1 MAMKKVCFQP
11 DTMKWFNPLPASPAV
26 RVDDLLFTSGQAALD
41 ADFQTV
47 SPGDV
52 TAQTRH
58 AFDSVR
64 QLIEMADGTLDDVVE
79 LMVFVKDPRDMDA
92 VLNVARDYWKGD
104 YPAWTMVGSLGFQ
117 KSESLVCVRAI
128 AHLGEEKKECFT
140 PDTLKWWRDYPV
152 SAGCKK
158 GELLFISGQVA
169 ADADGMIVTPGD
181 HAGQARFAFNRFRE
195 IVEMAGGELGDIID
209 LICFSRD
216 PRGMIP
222 VCDTW
227 CNEFVNDLPFEE
239 IAALTA
245 IGTTGLYHHDMMGT
259 HRAIADLTPGRRV
272 AKTPASIWWKITPI
286 SGGSK
291 KEGGRLIGLAGQ
303 VASDGDGFI
312 TTPGDTHAQARYAFN
327 RLKEVLGEFGA
338 TMDNIVEV
346 ISFHKDPRAWEIVM
360 EVGHEFFDREAGPA
374 WTPVG
379 TTGLFKE
386 GFLHEI
392 YAVAVV

>member
-1 MAMKKVCFQP
+1 MEFEKICYQSESLN
-11 DTMKWFNPLPASPAV
+11 WYSSLPASPAV
-26 RVDDLLFTSGQAALD
+26 RADDFIFTSGQEALD
-41 ADFQTV
+41 ADFKTV
-47 SPGDV
+47 FPGDV
-52 TAQTRH
+52 AAQAQHSFDQTRK
-58 AFDSVR
+58 
-64 QLIEMADGTLDDVVE
+64 LIEMAGGTLDDVLE
-79 LMVFVKDPRDMDA
+79 LMVFVKDPRDMD
-92 VLNVARDYWKGD
+92 VIFDVARDYWKED
-104 YPAWTMVGSLGFQ
+104 YPAWTIVGSLGFQ
-117 KSESLVCVRAI
+117 RSESLVSIRAI
-128 AHLGEEKKECFT
+128 AHLGEGKKECFT
-140 PDTLKWWRDYPV
+140 PDTLRWWRDYPV

-158 GELLFISGQVA
+158 GEILFISGQVA
-169 ADADGMIVTPGD
+169 ADADGMIVTPGN
-181 HAGQARFAFNRFRE
+181 HAGQARFAFNRIRE
-195 IVEMAGGELGDIID
+195 IVEMAGGNLEDIID
-209 LICFSRD
+209 LICFSKD

-227 CNEFVNDLPFEE
+227 CNEFVNNLPFDE

-245 IGTTGLYHHDMMGT
+245 IGTTGLYRHDMMGA
-259 HRAIADLTPGRRV
+259 HRAIADLTPGKRV
-272 AKTPASIWWKITPI
+272 AKTPASIWWKIMPI

-303 VASDGDGFI
+303 VAADGDGFI
-312 TTPGDTHAQARYAFN
+312 TTPGDTRAQARYAFN

-360 EVGHEFFDREAGPA
+360 EVGHEFFSKDKGPA

-392 YAVAVV
+392 YALAMV

>member
-1 MAMKKVCFQP
+1 MSIQKVCYQL
-11 DTMKWFNPLPASPAV
+11 DNHKWYDPLPASAAV
-26 RVDDLLFTSGQAALD
+26 SVEDLLCTSGQVALD
-41 ADFQTV
+41 AESQPVAT
-47 SPGDV
+47 GDV
-52 TAQTRH
+52 AAQARY
-58 AFDSVR
+58 AFDNIR
-64 QLIEMADGTLDDVVE
+64 QVVERANGTLQDVVE

-92 VLNVARDYWKGD
+92 IYHVARDYFETD
-104 YPAWTMVGSLGFQ
+104 HPAWTMVGSLGFHR
-117 KSESLVCVRAI
+117 SELLVSIRAI
-128 AHLGEEKKECFT
+128 AHLGDAPKECFT
-140 PDTLKWWRDYPV
+140 PDTLKWWKNYPM

-158 GELLFISGQVA
+158 GNLLFISGQVA

-181 HAGQARFAFNRFRE
+181 HSGQARFAFNRFRE
-195 IVEMAGGELGDIID
+195 IVAMAGGTMGDIID

-216 PRGMIP
+216 PRGQVP

-227 CNEFVNDLPFEE
+227 CNEFVNELPFDEVP
-239 IAALTA
+239 ALTA
-245 IGTTGLYHHDMMGT
+245 IGTTGLYQYGMMGA
-259 HRAIADLTPGRRV
+259 HRAIADLSPGKRV

-286 SGGSK
+286 SGGTK
-291 KEGGRLIGLAGQ
+291 KEGGRVIGLAGQ

-312 TTPGDTHAQARYAFN
+312 TTPGDTEAQARYAFN
-327 RLKEVLGEFGA
+327 RLREVLGEFGA

-360 EVGHEFFDREAGPA
+360 TVGHEFFKKDEAPA

-392 YAVAVV
+392 YALAVV